1 MECSICKLDES
12 DGVIKD
18 GKVICKR
25 CERDIKNKKKEGKTY
40 YSISHRLDK
49 LSIIEA
55 KYKETDNYFIK
66 IEADR
71 FWPRHEDR
79 IKKYFGS
86 TPGGYKTIQEAI
98 NTHYRNLE
106 YQKNDLEEKLT
117 RAIKRF
123 SEFQDFITDNGYSI
137 PTKENIDIEI

>member
-1 MECSICKLDES
+1 MKCSICKLDKP

-18 GKVICKR
+18 GELICKK
-25 CERDIKNKKKEGKTY
+25 CERDIKNKKKEGETY
-40 YSISHRLDK
+40 YNISHRLDK

-55 KYKETDNYFIK
+55 KYKETDNYFIR

-86 TPGGYKTIQEAI
+86 TPGGYRTEQEAV
-98 NTHYRNLE
+98 NAHYINLE
-106 YQKNDLEEKLT
+106 YQKDDLKVKLE

-123 SEFQDFITDNGYSI
+123 SEFQDFITDNEYSI
-137 PTKENIDIEI
+137 PIKENINIEI